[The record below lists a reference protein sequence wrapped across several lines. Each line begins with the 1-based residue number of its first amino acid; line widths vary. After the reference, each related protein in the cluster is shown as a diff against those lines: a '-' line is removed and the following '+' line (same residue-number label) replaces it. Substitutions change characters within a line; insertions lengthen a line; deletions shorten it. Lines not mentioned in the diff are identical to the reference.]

1 MTLSYLV
8 DTDWVIHWLNGRT
21 PIVKRLDELKEQG
34 LGLSTISLAELYEGV
49 YYSRDANKSEQI
61 LNDFL
66 KGVALIG
73 INEETCQLF
82 GKERGRLR
90 ARGKGISDFDLLI
103 GITARQHDLTLLT
116 NHRRHFQNIEG
127 LRIESL
133 S

>member
-8 DTDWVIHWLNGRT
+8 DTDWVIHWLNGQA

-49 YYSRDANKSEQI
+49 YYSRDTKKSEHI
-61 LNDFL
+61 LNNFL
-66 KGVALIG
+66 KGVALVG

-82 GKERGRLR
+82 GRERGRLR
-90 ARGKGISDFDLLI
+90 SIGKTISDFDLLI

-116 NHRRHFQNIEG
+116 NNRRHFENVEG

-133 S
+133 T